1 VTTTTQAESTIPTG
15 TWQSDPIHSSVG
27 FAVKHVVGT
36 FRGTFNEFA
45 ATLSHASG
53 SPQLSGRT
61 KVESVHVSD
70 ENLYGHLLSPEFFD
84 GEQHPEIIF
93 ESKEISRDGD
103 KVTVEGELT
112 VKGVTKPVV
121 ARGEIAGPAPGP
133 DENDRLGI
141 DLETIVDRHDFG
153 LDWQMDLPGGGKTL
167 GDDVTL
173 TVHVELVKEM
183 RGSSAGEAEEEPV
196 S

>member
-1 VTTTTQAESTIPTG
+1 MAIAQAESTIPVG

-36 FRGTFNEFA
+36 FRGTFNDFE
-45 ATLSHASG
+45 ATLSDAGESVN
-53 SPQLSGRT
+53 LSGRA
-61 KVESVHVSD
+61 KVESIQVK
-70 ENLYGHLLSPEFFD
+70 EEKLYAHLLSPEFFD
-84 GEQHPEIIF
+84 AEQHPEIIF
-93 ESKEISRDGD
+93 ESKPISRDGD
-103 KVTVEGELT
+103 KVTVDGELT
-112 VKGVTKPVV
+112 IKGITKKVT

-133 DENDRLGI
+133 DADRLGI

-173 TVHVELVKEM
+173 TVQVELVKE
-183 RGSSAGEAEEEPV
+183 A
-196 S
+196 

>member
-1 VTTTTQAESTIPTG
+1 MTTAQAESTIPTG

-36 FRGTFNEFA
+36 FRGTFNDFA
-45 ATLSHASG
+45 AALSDVDG
-53 SPQLSGRT
+53 SPKLSGRA
-61 KVESVHVSD
+61 KVESVQVKD

-84 GEQHPEIIF
+84 AEQHPEIVF
-93 ESKEISRDGD
+93 ETKQISRDGD
-103 KVTVEGELT
+103 RVVVEGELT
-112 VKGVTKPVV
+112 VKGFIRAVT

-133 DENDRLGI
+133 DADRLGI
-141 DLETIVDRHDFG
+141 DLETIVDRHDYG

-173 TVHVELVKEM
+173 TVHVELIKE
-183 RGSSAGEAEEEPV
+183 A
-196 S
+196 